1 MGGWVSGWMS
11 GRMGGWV
18 GGVCL
23 CRSLI
28 DEIQREIA
36 LGSFSAASTLAT
48 AMTW

>member
-1 MGGWVSGWMS
+1 MGEWVD
-11 GRMGGWV
+11 RLVGGWV

-48 AMTW
+48 AMTC